1 MRMTR
6 FLAGVLALGAAAVLA
21 AQTPA
26 PRPAPAAPD
35 VHTLGP
41 QVGQT
46 VPPSGCCDDRGR
58 PHTLASAAGPKGTML
73 VFFRSADW

>member
-1 MRMTR
+1 MRIAHLLLRT
-6 FLAGVLALGAAAVLA
+6 VVIGAAAAGLA
-21 AQTPA
+21 AQ
-26 PRPAPAAPD
+26 APAAKAPD

-46 VPPSGCCDDRGR
+46 VPAFQLLDDRGR